1 MATINDATKP
11 GTAFPFLKSG
21 AEFRESL
28 RDGREV
34 WYGGELVDDVTT
46 HPALAGGIDVLA
58 EMYDDQLA
66 PETQE
71 LVTFVRED
79 GQRVSQAFMV
89 PRSREDLAKRRLC
102 AEHFIRKTFGVF
114 GRQMDMI
121 STTDVGLYWLL
132 PLLREHDPERAES
145 NIGYIN
151 WAQENNVMQAA
162 PVADPQGF
170 RSRGTAMGRRGVTFS
185 EKGDKAYDEEIEFLE
200 LDGKRLANV
209 LRVIDRNAE
218 GIVVSGAKVVGS
230 VAPQAQE
237 LVVSNLAI
245 LDPGPD
251 ASFYCRIPGGS
262 PGVRMLCRPRVTEE
276 TGSLWDHPLNGRGEE
291 MDALVLFEEVFVPW
305 WRVGTLGWTDFTSHY
320 KRFGA
325 LEWWHTLTRLTVKAE
340 MFVGLLQIIVD
351 GIGTAHRPGVR
362 ALVAEVIE
370 YAEILR
376 GMVIAA
382 EANAQPNA
390 DGVWFPDVMKTTA
403 GRAYAI
409 ERYPMIIHRLQ
420 ELAGQGPILRFS
432 RADWDHPVLGPRLEW
447 IYEGIDIS
455 AREKNLF
462 MNLLWDL
469 TTSSHAG
476 RVAIFENVNGTPLP
490 YMRERLYTEYDRE
503 ASMKAVRTFVERAQ
517 R

>member
-1 MATINDATKP
+1 
-11 GTAFPFLKSG
+11 
-21 AEFRESL
+21 
-28 RDGREV
+28 
-34 WYGGELVDDVTT
+34 
-46 HPALAGGIDVLA
+46 
-58 EMYDDQLA
+58 
-66 PETQE
+66 
-71 LVTFVRED
+71 
-79 GQRVSQAFMV
+79 
-89 PRSREDLAKRRLC
+89 
-102 AEHFIRKTFGVF
+102 
-114 GRQMDMI
+114 
-121 STTDVGLYWLL
+121 
-132 PLLREHDPERAES
+132 
-145 NIGYIN
+145 
-151 WAQENNVMQAA
+151 MQAA
-162 PVADPQGF
+162 PPSPTPRASAAAARPWAAAVSPSP
-170 RSRGTAMGRRGVTFS
+170 SRA
-185 EKGDKAYDEEIEFLE
+185 KAYDEEIEFLE

-251 ASFYCRIPGGS
+251 ASFYCRIPGGT
-262 PGVRMLCRPRVTEE
+262 PGVRMVCRPRVTVENA
-276 TGSLWDHPLNGRGEE
+276 SLWDHPLDARGEE
-291 MDALVLFEEVFVPW
+291 MDALILFEEVFVPW

-390 DGVWFPDVMKTTA
+390 DGVMFP
-403 GRAYAI
+403 I

-447 IYEGIDIS
+447 IYEGIGIS

-462 MNLLWDL
+462 MNLLWDI

-490 YMRERLYTEYDRE
+490 YMRERLYTEYDRD

-517 R
+517 QQ